1 MERTSWRIFGGLIMI
16 YQLNGTIIAKNGLL
30 ILIDVLGVGYGVLS
44 PMSTVLKLPEV
55 GCKVILHTHLII
67 REDAHALYGFLHEQE
82 KIIFCEII
90 KISGFGPKLALA
102 ILSHLSVEQLIYNI
116 TIKDVSKLVSI
127 PGVGQKTAE
136 RLLIEMQNKINNK
149 KFLEL
154 IKYNNTST
162 IDNNF
167 DWSKS
172 ELVESNIINDAEEAL
187 IALGYKSKEAILA
200 INKII
205 NNYKQDNNKLDS
217 ISSQQLIKLALKNLS
232 KVYM

>member
-1 MERTSWRIFGGLIMI
+1 MI

-30 ILIDVLGVGYGVLS
+30 ILIDVLGIGYGVLA

-102 ILSHLSVEQLIYNI
+102 ILSHFSVEQLIYNI
-116 TIKDVSKLVSI
+116 TVKDISKLVSV

-154 IKYNNTST
+154 IQYNNT
-162 IDNNF
+162 IDNNHDKSRF
-167 DWSKS
+167 QS

-200 INKII
+200 INKVISNYQQH
-205 NNYKQDNNKLDS
+205 NNHNNNKDSDKLDS

-232 KVYM
+232 KAYI

>member
-1 MERTSWRIFGGLIMI
+1 MI

-30 ILIDVLGVGYGVLS
+30 ILIDVLGVGYGVLA

-67 REDAHALYGFLHEQE
+67 REDAHSLYGFLYEQE

-102 ILSHLSVEQLIYNI
+102 ILSHFSVEQLIYNI
-116 TIKDVSKLVSI
+116 AVKDISKLVSV

-154 IKYNNTST
+154 IQYNNT
-162 IDNNF
+162 IDNNHDKSRF
-167 DWSKS
+167 QS

-200 INKII
+200 INKVISNYQQH
-205 NNYKQDNNKLDS
+205 NNHNNNKDSDKLDS

-232 KVYM
+232 KAYI

>member
-1 MERTSWRIFGGLIMI
+1 MI

-30 ILIDVLGVGYGVLS
+30 ILIDVLGVGYGVLA

-102 ILSHLSVEQLIYNI
+102 ILSHLSIEQFIYNV
-116 TIKDVSKLVSI
+116 TIKDISKLVSI

-136 RLLIEMQNKINNK
+136 RLLIEMQSKINNK
-149 KFLEL
+149 NFLEL
-154 IKYNNTST
+154 LTHNNTNS
-162 IDNNF
+162 IDNNLA
-167 DWSKS
+167 WSKS
-172 ELVESNIINDAEEAL
+172 ELIDPNIISDAEEAL
-187 IALGYKSKEAILA
+187 IALGYKSKDATLA

-205 NNYKQDNNKLDS
+205 NNYQKDHNNSGS
-217 ISSQQLIKLALKNLS
+217 ISGQELIKLALKNLS
-232 KVYM
+232 KAYI